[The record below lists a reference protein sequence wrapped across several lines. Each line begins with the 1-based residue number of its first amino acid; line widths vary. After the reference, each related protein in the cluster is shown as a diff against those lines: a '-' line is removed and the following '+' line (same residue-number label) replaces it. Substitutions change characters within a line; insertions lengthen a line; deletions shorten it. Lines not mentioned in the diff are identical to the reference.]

1 MSNSSLSIHFIMSNN
16 IEEKQ
21 VSELFVHSTVLVI
34 LFSSKSYISHIFFM
48 TNVYFKSF
56 LLILNNKDY

>member
-34 LFSSKSYISHIFFM
+34 LFSSKSYISHIFHDKCIF
-48 TNVYFKSF
+48 
-56 LLILNNKDY
+56 